1 MGCRRPSTSARTGVH
16 RDGLEEAVNPSSG
29 RLTLFG
35 TRSPAIAFQPAPAEH
50 QSVTTPF
57 STVNER
63 ARHPDPN
70 SLTDLADLGCDFA
83 CVHRE
88 LSRGSQRP
96 FSSPSFWHYFH
107 FLGTIFLACGA
118 QCIIHAALHLGGV
131 QWLQQPR
138 CKRASRVCLH
148 RAHRVARRYHAPWHL
163 GGKRQLWCLLVHDWA
178 TAAQCRSLV
187 VAALAAMCSAF
198 RLLVCRCTAR
208 CWGPVLALCM
218 DRARHVCVTG
228 CALCGARRLRSVQYW
243 VMSSRVM

>member
-1 MGCRRPSTSARTGVH
+1 MYLSIRYEDTKRYSIDRTFFCSLSNKNLKWQQDCTPRRSLRGPARWVAEGPRRRRGVH
-16 RDGLEEAVNPSSG
+16 RDGLEEAVISSSG
-29 RLTLFG
+29 RLTFFG
-35 TRSPAIAFQPAPAEH
+35 TRSPGIAFRAAPSQH

-163 GGKRQLWCLLVHDWA
+163 GER
-178 TAAQCRSLV
+178 
-187 VAALAAMCSAF
+187 F
-198 RLLVCRCTAR
+198 RRNVS
-208 CWGPVLALCM
+208 
-218 DRARHVCVTG
+218 RH
-228 CALCGARRLRSVQYW
+228 A
-243 VMSSRVM
+243 